1 MDKKNLMIEKV
12 VEESLWTGHTPE
24 TVMETSEGKYRAK
37 ATTRTKKEYVEN
49 VLNWNKIFKNIINE
63 IINYA
68 SNSDYD
74 IDNYK
79 NYIDSELSK
88 IEKVKLEVVENTAKI
103 ITGEPDYSRV
113 SMPRFYIIKK
123 GTILYRYTDDI
134 EKHKFANPSPQSYG
148 RFTVPG
154 KIGTFY
160 LAFDKNVAKDEVR
173 GSNSNKLIKFRTIKD
188 INALI
193 MPEYLPEFSDADRI
207 IATRLKKFHNL
218 IFSLTVNDKY
228 FEEID
233 IKNTSRL
240 KEGIYI
246 VTNRLLDIIK
256 ENGGDIIVYP
266 STKVKENSNLGNIE
280 NDKYF
285 VPNKS
290 NANLAIFNDV
300 NYDDFGKQ
308 FSNFVESIN

>member
-1 MDKKNLMIEKV
+1 MDKKSLIIEKV

-24 TVMETSEGKYRAK
+24 NLMETSEGKYRAK

-49 VLNWNKIFKNIINE
+49 ILNWNKIFKNIINE

-68 SNSDYD
+68 SDSNYD

-79 NYIDSELSK
+79 NYINSELSK
-88 IEKVKLEVVENTAKI
+88 IEKVKLEVIENTAKI
-103 ITGEPDYSRV
+103 TTGEPGYSRI

-123 GTILYRYTDDI
+123 GTVLYRYTDDI
-134 EKHKFANPSPQSYG
+134 EKHKFANPNPQSYG
-148 RFTVPG
+148 RFTIPG

-193 MPEYLPEFSDADRI
+193 MPEYLPEFSDADKI
-207 IATRLKKFHNL
+207 ITTRLKKFHNL
-218 IFSLTVNDKY
+218 IFSLTINDSY
-228 FEEID
+228 FKMVD
-233 IKNTSRL
+233 TKNISRL

-246 VTNRLLDIIK
+246 VTNELLDIIK
-256 ENGGDIIVYP
+256 EGNVIVYP
-266 STKVKENSNLGNIE
+266 STKVKENSNLGSVE

-290 NANLAIFNDV
+290 NTNLAIFNDV
-300 NYDDFGKQ
+300 NYNDFGKQ